1 MKKHTL
7 YFILIILSAILLSG
21 VASYFYLDGRVYSDG
36 PSLSLTQAQ
45 AKEAS
50 DILDHLSPQD
60 YNTKYQ
66 TIGQEGDS
74 LSTYITILSD
84 EQAELPDINL
94 NLRYPPESRNTIKA
108 QFSYSLEKA
117 IFYYQVLTYCESRL
131 KYSLTYDDYLQY
143 IQAQAYKMNDVSLF
157 NAQTHNNIQ
166 KTARDFALQEDIL
179 VTPNVTIG
187 IYMLLQNPF
196 SNAIAVSLSVL
207 CAIVLSVW
215 LVKSSDTFRTS
226 SVRKYILLFL
236 IGLVGIFVAEL
247 IAVDLT
253 WELGDLSISAQSMT
267 EFRTCRYPIS
277 IGTLIFL
284 RTLAKCMACLILFLF
299 STACFCMGKGIFL
312 WAGSLLT
319 VGLIQKY
326 LLNETLWDIKYCFQ
340 FEQLIGDYQNVF
352 LWDTPVAAELI
363 YGILLTLLLLVSM
376 GFAARQ
382 TGRMIL
388 VAKEHREKAYFEEIN
403 NRYSEIRMLRHDM
416 NNHFSAISL
425 LLGEGKVKEA
435 QTYLQHITADMASA
449 TPLTQTGVGALD
461 LVLWNK
467 LTSAQEQQIEIQAD
481 LGHSLSGF
489 PLSDYEWCS
498 LFGNLLD
505 NAIEAVQKLP
515 EAQRKIKISI
525 GCQMDMLCIYCENP
539 YATIRQENGALAT
552 LKGDHKNHGLGLKQ
566 IRRIASKY
574 NGTVDIH
581 TENQTF
587 CISVLL
593 TTSTPK

>member
-7 YFILIILSAILLSG
+7 YFILILLSAILLSG

-131 KYSLTYDDYLQY
+131 KYALTYDDYLQY
-143 IQAQAYKMNDVSLF
+143 IQTQAYKMNDVSLF
-157 NAQTHNNIQ
+157 DAQIHNNIQ

-196 SNAIAVSLSVL
+196 SNAIAVSLSIL
-207 CAIVLSVW
+207 CAILLSVW

-267 EFRTCRYPIS
+267 EFRTCRYSIS
-277 IGTLIFL
+277 IGTLIL
-284 RTLAKCMACLILFLF
+284 IRTLAKCMACLILFLF

-319 VGLIQKY
+319 VGLIQKH
-326 LLNETLWDIKYCFQ
+326 LLNATLLDIKYCFQ

-352 LWDTPVAAELI
+352 LLDTPVAAELI
-363 YGILLTLLLLVSM
+363 YGILLTLLLLVSI

-388 VAKEHREKAYFEEIN
+388 VAKERREKAYFEDIN

-467 LTSAQEQQIEIQAD
+467 LTSAKEQQIEIQAD

-525 GCQMDMLCIYCENP
+525 GRQMDMLCIYCENP
-539 YATIRQENGALAT
+539 YATILKENGALTT

>member
-1 MKKHTL
+1 MKKPTL

-21 VASYFYLDGRVYSDG
+21 VASYFYLDGRIYSDG
-36 PSLSLTQAQ
+36 SSLSLTQAQ

-60 YNTKYQ
+60 YKTQYQ

-74 LSTYITILSD
+74 LSAYITILSD
-84 EQAELPDINL
+84 EQAELPDL
-94 NLRYPPESRNTIKA
+94 SLSLRYPPESRNTIKS

-117 IFYYQVLTYCESRL
+117 IFYYQILTYCESRL
-131 KYSLTYDDYLQY
+131 NYVLTYDDYLQY
-143 IQAQAYKMNDVSLF
+143 IQTQAYKMNDVSLF

-179 VTPNVTIG
+179 VVPNVTIG
-187 IYMLLQNPF
+187 IHMLLQNPF
-196 SNAIAVSLSVL
+196 SNVIAISLSLL
-207 CAIVLSVW
+207 CAILLSVW

-267 EFRTCRYPIS
+267 EFRTCRYSIS
-277 IGTLIFL
+277 IGTLILL
-284 RTLAKCMACLILFLF
+284 RTLVKCVGCLILFLF
-299 STACFCMGKGIFL
+299 STACFCMGKGTFL
-312 WAGSLLT
+312 WCGSLLT
-319 VGLIQKY
+319 VGLIQKH
-326 LLNETLWDIKYCFQ
+326 LLGKTFLDIKYCFQ
-340 FEQLIGDYQNVF
+340 YEQLMGDYQNVF
-352 LWDTPVAAELI
+352 LLDTPVAAELI
-363 YGILLTLLLLVSM
+363 YGIFLTLLLLVSM

-388 VAKEHREKAYFEEIN
+388 VAKERREKAYFEDIN

-467 LTSAQEQQIEIQAD
+467 LTSAKEQQIEVQAD
-481 LGHSLSGF
+481 LGHSLCGF
-489 PLSDYEWCS
+489 ALSDYEWCS

-505 NAIEAVQKLP
+505 NAVEAVQKLP
-515 EAQRKIKISI
+515 ASQRKIKISI
-525 GCQMDMLCIYCENP
+525 GRQMDMLCIYCENP
-539 YATIRQENGALAT
+539 YATILKENGALTT